1 MGCRNICPFGQDKCC
16 LECPDQEECQIQ
28 CDDLDAYEFVE
39 NCPDYV
45 KEEEEAYQIHPKKSE
60 YVNVQENCLHL
71 WKPVGHELG
80 ELVKG
85 E

>member
-28 CDDLDAYEFVE
+28 CDDLDSYEFVE

-45 KEEEEAYQIHPKKSE
+45 KENEDD
-60 YVNVQENCLHL
+60 V
-71 WKPVGHELG
+71 
-80 ELVKG
+80 
-85 E
+85 

>member
-39 NCPDYV
+39 NCPYYAGDKRAYCR
-45 KEEEEAYQIHPKKSE
+45 KEGSLVPSREVCVDCKAHWLE
-60 YVNVQENCLHL
+60 QE
-71 WKPVGHELG
+71 VDE
-80 ELVKG
+80 
-85 E
+85 

>member
-28 CDDLDAYEFVE
+28 CDDLDAYEFAE

-45 KEEEEAYQIHPKKSE
+45 KEDKNE
-60 YVNVQENCLHL
+60 
-71 WKPVGHELG
+71 
-80 ELVKG
+80 
-85 E
+85 